1 MYILNIYCKIK
12 VDVLYFK
19 NLYKIYLD
27 LFLFI
32 LFIYNY
38 IYIFFEIDRSY
49 FMIIAEMLLREYD
62 G

>member
-19 NLYKIYLD
+19 NLYNIYLD

>member
-1 MYILNIYCKIK
+1 MDILNIYCKIK

-19 NLYKIYLD
+19 NLYNIYLD

>member
-1 MYILNIYCKIK
+1 MDILNIYCKIK
-12 VDVLYFK
+12 VDFLYFK
-19 NLYKIYLD
+19 NLYNIYLD

>member
-1 MYILNIYCKIK
+1 MDILNIYCKIK